1 MNIPRTA
8 VRVLLAMSMILAA
21 TQNAT
26 AQRRANRTQQDS
38 PIAEMVQVLVLEA
51 SEMKSGLRLPT
62 EQPDFANRTS
72 LTADPED
79 IGLAIVSTHHKDVL
93 IDAYV
98 RWQLTSFKKAALP
111 ELDDRA
117 FQQAIRSLPRLLENP
132 RAQGDVIGLF
142 ERAEKQRRVS
152 ASDRERLEEMNRE
165 LQKRSALVEP
175 YNLPAIGL
183 REWLLE
189 QCGETGIRQHMV
201 RIEWCA
207 ATIAGGWPTRAVKT
221 EMTKAMADAGADE
234 TISGRDRMR
243 LAGMVGDLDGMSRR
257 LVREVA
263 FMADGSVEVG
273 FSTAQVT
280 SDDVKRWTDRLL
292 GVTNASR

>member
-1 MNIPRTA
+1 MNIPHMA
-8 VRVLLAMSMILAA
+8 VRSLIATGIILAA
-21 TQNAT
+21 TNTAT
-26 AQRRANRTQQDS
+26 AQRRVDRTQQDS

-51 SEMKSGLRLPT
+51 SEMKGGLRYPT
-62 EQPDFANRTS
+62 EEPDFASRTS
-72 LTADPED
+72 LTADAED

-98 RWQLTSFKKAALP
+98 RWQLTSFERATLP

-117 FQQAIRSLPRLLENP
+117 FRLALKSLPRFLENP

-142 ERAEKQRRVS
+142 ERAKHQRRIS

-175 YNLPAIGL
+175 YNQPAIGL

-189 QCGETGIRQHMV
+189 QCGKTGIRQHMV

-207 ATIAGGWPTRAVKT
+207 STIAGGCN
-221 EMTKAMADAGADE
+221 
-234 TISGRDRMR
+234 GRCRC
-243 LAGMVGDLDGMSRR
+243 
-257 LVREVA
+257 
-263 FMADGSVEVG
+263 
-273 FSTAQVT
+273 
-280 SDDVKRWTDRLL
+280 
-292 GVTNASR
+292 